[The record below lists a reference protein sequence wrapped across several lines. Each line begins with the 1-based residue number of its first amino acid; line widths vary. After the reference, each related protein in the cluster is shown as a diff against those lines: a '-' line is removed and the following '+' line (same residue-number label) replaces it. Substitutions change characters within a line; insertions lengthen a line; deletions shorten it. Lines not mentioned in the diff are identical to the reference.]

1 VNSVFPSRKENSF
14 PYQSHMFSFE
24 WQTFSLVFYFMKKK
38 PSPRKYATVSKS
50 GVG

>member
-24 WQTFSLVFYFMKKK
+24 WQTFSLIYFMKKK